1 MDEGQSVKDDLDAQI
16 IKQSALS
23 HGSDGIGE
31 VPAAPG
37 GLPIAPTSST
47 GLGSVATGVTCMATD
62 SVDDKQMD
70 DCVTE
75 KAADGNGSDV
85 QTMDSY
91 ASAHDAAHGAEPT
104 EQSSLTSNLH
114 AEDID
119 SEKQR
124 NGPAALTNETKE
136 RGNIVAETCR
146 RIDEDRG
153 EGNGGQNG
161 QGVRT
166 GGSAGVEFLSGLKS
180 EPVTIKG
187 DGPAG
192 IVIALAAP
200 TGVDVSNAGLQAL
213 DGCSTKPEAATP
225 GEPSPESMEEVPAAT
240 DEGSSVAARVKSRV
254 AAAAAAKAGTEASEA
269 AAVGGSSRGHRKSVE
284 EQRQRW
290 RRGGK
295 DSKEASAK
303 PIRRRA
309 ADVAEV
315 EEYLRLARREREGEM
330 EEGPEGA
337 RQDMARGFGSQMGD
351 VEEEEEDDEGAEER
365 EGAGGEETE
374 GELGVTESE
383 GKRGRKDP
391 GSGNARK
398 RSKKGRVLTAEEEA
412 EMEAAVARG
421 LGFPPDGLS
430 EEEVEAEVLLG
441 GGQAEER
448 NYVAVRN
455 HMLTTWRCDV
465 MGVVSLRKVSVRGDR
480 ENGEQ
485 AGASSWSEKEYPQT
499 GILLPFKCFP
509 HITHSRSLL
518 DFFVSPS
525 HTALPSFPSRQ
536 LLDKF
541 RPSHRHL
548 VRSAFTFLQ
557 SHGYI
562 NFGVSPALRSSH
574 SPLSSSSFS
583 SSPAKSHVIVI
594 GAGLAGLAAARQ
606 LIAFGHRWVPRT

>member
-315 EEYLRLARREREGEM
+315 EEYLRLARR
-330 EEGPEGA
+330 
-337 RQDMARGFGSQMGD
+337 
-351 VEEEEEDDEGAEER
+351 
-365 EGAGGEETE
+365 
-374 GELGVTESE
+374 
-383 GKRGRKDP
+383 
-391 GSGNARK
+391 
-398 RSKKGRVLTAEEEA
+398 
-412 EMEAAVARG
+412 
-421 LGFPPDGLS
+421 
-430 EEEVEAEVLLG
+430 
-441 GGQAEER
+441 
-448 NYVAVRN
+448 
-455 HMLTTWRCDV
+455 CDV